1 MKTPRL
7 VPPLRPAAC
16 VKTAALLALL
26 SLLSACQQ
34 NPVLGT
40 PKPVNPRL
48 GGMNPGETYTVVNC
62 PNISG
67 TTCTINLVATAPT
80 DGSNQ
85 CQVTLDSAV
94 SLPKTL
100 TTLVWKLQAT
110 DTTYE
115 YRFRNAVLPEPAGYG
130 VRLIDNLMYVAPA
143 TSSASIPMQ
152 PISMQPIS
160 MQPIWVQQVQQ
171 PDEVLFSRIQR
182 DWPPRISAYDVYL
195 EYRAKGARDWTRCNT
210 YDPVIINRE

>member
-1 MKTPRL
+1 MKTLPS
-7 VPPLRPAAC
+7 RPVHRRAPF

-26 SLLSACQQ
+26 GLLSACQQ
-34 NPVLGT
+34 TPVLGT

-48 GGMNPGETYTVVNC
+48 GGMNPGETYTVVDC

-67 TTCTINLVATAPT
+67 TTCTINVVATAPT

-94 SLPKTL
+94 SLPRTMA
-100 TTLVWKLQAT
+100 TLVWKLTASDAT
-110 DTTYE
+110 HE
-115 YRFRNAVLPEPAGYG
+115 YRFRSAVLPEPPGYG
-130 VRLIDNLMYVAPA
+130 VRLIDNLMYVPPPA
-143 TSSASIPMQ
+143 SGASSP
-152 PISMQPIS
+152 
-160 MQPIWVQQVQQ
+160 MQPIWVQQVQN

-195 EYRAKGARDWTRCNT
+195 EYRVKGARDWTKCNT
-210 YDPVIINRE
+210 YDPVVINRE